1 MDKILYHKARTSLY
15 ISLAGVIV
23 MILNLFSP
31 VKALMVT
38 GLVLSFVLALSAL
51 VTGIKYL
58 RFIYKNEEKYR
69 GDSMCWIAI
78 SLAVI
83 VLLSDLPFVITLFY
97 AI

>member
-1 MDKILYHKARTSLY
+1 
-15 ISLAGVIV
+15 

-31 VKALMVT
+31 VKVLMVI
-38 GLVLSFVLALSAL
+38 GLVLSFLLALSAL
-51 VTGIKYL
+51 VAGIKHL

-78 SLAVI
+78 SLSVI